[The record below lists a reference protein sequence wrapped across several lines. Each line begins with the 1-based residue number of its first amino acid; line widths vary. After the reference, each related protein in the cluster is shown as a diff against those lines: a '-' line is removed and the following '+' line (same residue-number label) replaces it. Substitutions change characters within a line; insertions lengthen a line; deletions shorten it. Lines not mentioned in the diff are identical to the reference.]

1 LFPSALGQ
9 SSINSCVHILLILIT
24 HYTLT
29 IKMYPPTVFVCTT
42 KWCICHTGTT
52 VIELT
57 NIVSIIMWRET
68 FVFNLRYD
76 NLALR
81 LAYELEAEVRVCT
94 IDLLLILKQVWYITI
109 LAVWLGVPMWLCVV
123 M

>member
-1 LFPSALGQ
+1 
-9 SSINSCVHILLILIT
+9 
-24 HYTLT
+24 
-29 IKMYPPTVFVCTT
+29 
-42 KWCICHTGTT
+42 
-52 VIELT
+52 
-57 NIVSIIMWRET
+57 MWRET

-94 IDLLLILKQVWYITI
+94 IDVLLILKQVWYITI